1 MECHLQIFL
10 ENTWRDCAI
19 ITVPEPDQG
28 GVNARSVFEY
38 DLDYAFE
45 SNSEPVS
52 LAFPVEASRH
62 AMGNWPAF
70 LYDLIPQGSGRK
82 FLLGLLNIA
91 DGKAADFPLIC
102 AGGFNP
108 IGRVRVREAVEYFH
122 SHIDRHETDGLNKG
136 LTFEE
141 ILKRGDKFAERMMI
155 QSMLAAGTTGVQGAA
170 PKYLLTKDHAGLW
183 HADGALSDAEAA
195 GHFIVKLPRGKDEVD
210 KKVLRNEAAYMRVAG
225 EMGLRIEGVVEH
237 HHDMLFV
244 PRFDRTVHHGKVLR
258 HHQESAASVAG
269 IVGFDTRPTQFE
281 LLQVLRGVL
290 TDKEADT
297 IEFLKRDVLNLAMRN
312 TDNHARNTAV
322 QKIGKKVRLTPLFD
336 FAPMY
341 LDPEGIARV
350 TRWYHPENKKE
361 ITNWGDV
368 IDVLNLGADERINVL
383 SVMADFGKKL
393 DGLSDCMRGAGVD
406 DDIIN
411 HLQNGIDEQVRQLLD
426 LVPVTNAKRVKP

>member
-1 MECHLQIFL
+1 M
-10 ENTWRDCAI
+10 
-19 ITVPEPDQG
+19 
-28 GVNARSVFEY
+28 RS
-38 DLDYAFE
+38 
-45 SNSEPVS
+45 SRT
-52 LAFPVEASRH
+52 ASRH
-62 AMGNWPAF
+62 ALENWPAF

-82 FLLGLLNIA
+82 FLLGLLNIV

-122 SHIDRHETDGLNKG
+122 SHIDRHETDGLDKG
-136 LTFEE
+136 LTFAE
-141 ILKRGDKFAERMMI
+141 ILARGDKFAERMMI

-195 GHFIVKLPRGKDEVD
+195 GHFIVKLPRGKEEVD

-244 PRFDRTVHHGKVLR
+244 PRFDRAVHQGKVLR
-258 HHQESAASVAG
+258 HHQESAAAVAG
-269 IVGFDTRPTQFE
+269 MVGFDARPTQFE
-281 LLQVLRGVL
+281 LLNALRSVL
-290 TDKEADT
+290 TDKEAGT

-312 TDNHARNTAV
+312 TDNHARNTAA
-322 QKIGKKVRLTPLFD
+322 QKIGKEVRLTPLFD

-341 LDPEGIARV
+341 LDPDGISRA
-350 TRWYHPENKKE
+350 TRWYHPETKKE

-368 IDVLNLGADERINVL
+368 IDALDLGADERINVL
-383 SVMADFGKKL
+383 AEMAAFGEKL
-393 DGLSDCMRGAGVD
+393 DGLSDCMRDAAVD

-411 HLQNGIDEQVRQLLD
+411 HLQKSIDEQARQLHELD
-426 LVPVTNAKRVKP
+426 PVTHSKRIKA